1 MYDSTTSNFVASGS
15 NAQTSYKSDSDLAI
29 YSTIEYVVL
38 FFVGMAYVMAFA
50 SLFFDRLIGI

>member
-1 MYDSTTSNFVASGS
+1 MYDSTTSNFVVSGA
-15 NAQTSYKSDSDLAI
+15 NAQTSYKSDSDLVM

-38 FFVGMAYVMAFA
+38 FFVGIAYVMAFV